1 MNSWKVTPITIAML
15 NNHLGTV
22 KRLLQEE
29 NVDVNGKDDKGRT
42 LLSMAMLN
50 IEDATSIDFAKFLL
64 DKGAD
69 LNMGDVSQ
77 VTPLHVLA
85 RYTFNLDATI
95 LDKRAQQTQLKEN
108 KKRLNDMIDLLL

>member
-22 KRLLQEE
+22 KRFLQEE

-50 IEDATSIDFAKFLL
+50 LEENNCVEFVKYLL

-69 LNMGDVSQ
+69 PNLGDV
-77 VTPLHVLA
+77 
-85 RYTFNLDATI
+85 D
-95 LDKRAQQTQLKEN
+95 
-108 KKRLNDMIDLLL
+108 

>member
-1 MNSWKVTPITIAML
+1 ML

-50 IEDATSIDFAKFLL
+50 LEEPNCVEFAKYLL

-69 LNMGDVSQ
+69 PNLGDVDSR
-77 VTPLHVLA
+77 TPLHILA
-85 RYTFNLDATI
+85 AYLYLPTN
-95 LDKRAQQTQLKEN
+95 
-108 KKRLNDMIDLLL
+108 